1 MQSFS
6 DRLAENIK
14 QRGNPVLV
22 GLDPRFDSLP
32 ESLIAEVS
40 PTNWS
45 GVAKAYA
52 LFCREVIDIVA
63 PLVPAVK
70 PQAAFFE
77 QIGPPGMNALA
88 DVIEYAHRKDLLVI
102 FDGKRNDIGST
113 ATAYAQG
120 ILGSGP
126 AVRLDSDSTKAIKSP
141 WGADALTVN
150 PYLGDDSLQPFIETA
165 RERGAGVFVLVKTSN
180 PGGGMF
186 QDLVAEGRP
195 LYRHAAEYVERNAAE
210 TLGQCGYGIVGAV
223 VGATYPRQ
231 LAELREAM
239 PHAWIL
245 VPGFGS
251 QGGTAADAAGAF
263 DERGL
268 GAIVNNSRGIIF
280 AHSSKPYRER
290 FGAARWREAVE
301 AATRE
306 MIEQLRANTPAGKL
320 ARK

>member
-1 MQSFS
+1 VNTFS
-6 DRLAENIK
+6 DRLASRIK
-14 QRGNPVLV
+14 KQGNPVLV

-32 ESLIAEVS
+32 ESFKSDIS
-40 PTNWS
+40 PSDWVN
-45 GVAKAYA
+45 VAKAYSA
-52 LFCREVIDIVA
+52 FCRAVIDVVA

-77 QIGPPGMNALA
+77 QIGPAGMDALA
-88 DVIEYAHRKDLLVI
+88 EIIQYARQKELLVI

-120 ILGSGP
+120 ILGSGS
-126 AVRLDSDSTKAIKSP
+126 AAETSP
-141 WGADALTVN
+141 WGADALTVS

-165 RERGAGVFVLVKTSN
+165 AQRAAGVFVLVKTSN

-195 LYRHAAEYVERNAAE
+195 LYRHVAEYVELKAAE
-210 TLGQCGYGIVGAV
+210 TVGQCGYGLVGAV
-223 VGATYPRQ
+223 VGATYPQQ
-231 LAELREAM
+231 LCELRAVM
-239 PHAWIL
+239 PHAWFL

-263 DERGL
+263 DAQGL

-280 AHSSKPYRER
+280 AHASKTYRER
-290 FGAARWREAVE
+290 FGAARWQEAVE

-306 MIEQLRANTPAGKL
+306 MIEQLRAHTPAGKL
-320 ARK
+320 AGK